1 MKVAAAPCSRFLV
14 GLLES
19 VRKVYE
25 GLQSLLSIRRIEA
38 SHRNASA
45 LSVRFSKSLASRRQ
59 RLSHAK
65 VRSTTP
71 AHRQHDEAFGLVRSL
86 DDLYRQMGQAFR
98 DSFGKLWSLITGIG
112 KQFGQKRIHPE
123 QCGQQ
128 QRTTITVLDIRRM
141 HDGVQQQ
148 S

>member
-1 MKVAAAPCSRFLV
+1 MPASIVGKVLEVLGQPTAAIEPCQ
-14 GLLES
+14 G
-19 VRKVYE
+19 
-25 GLQSLLSIRRIEA
+25 
-38 SHRNASA
+38 A
-45 LSVRFSKSLASRRQ
+45 LD
-59 RLSHAK
+59 H
-65 VRSTTP
+65 P

>member
-1 MKVAAAPCSRFLV
+1 MPRCAR
-14 GLLES
+14 
-19 VRKVYE
+19 
-25 GLQSLLSIRRIEA
+25 
-38 SHRNASA
+38 H
-45 LSVRFSKSLASRRQ
+45 
-59 RLSHAK
+59 
-65 VRSTTP
+65 P

-128 QRTTITVLDIRRM
+128 QRTTITVLDIRQLTSVGRVT
-141 HDGVQQQ
+141 GWTEA